1 MCHHHFAPFHHVG
14 LPVLVANASV
24 AFFLNLA
31 TMALIKHTSALTL
44 NVAGVFKDIGLIV
57 WSVLVSGAVV
67 TNLQYFGYFIAIVGV
82 SLYSSYK
89 RAQSQ
94 ATPPPAEPAPEPSDA
109 EAQPLA
115 PSNEPTAAPPA
126 DAAPAK

>member
-1 MCHHHFAPFHHVG
+1 MLF
-14 LPVLVANASV
+14 ANASV

-44 NVAGVFKDIGLIV
+44 NVSGVFKDIGLIV

-67 TNLQYFGYFIAIVGV
+67 TNLQYFGYFIAVVGV

-109 EAQPLA
+109 ARGAEEAQPLA
-115 PSNEPTAAPPA
+115 PLGEPAAAPPA
-126 DAAPAK
+126 DAAPAR